1 MKTITPSEAA
11 GLLNTLEDR
20 FEKNKQRHTGIKWEN
35 VNAKLLKMPEKL
47 ISLKAME
54 DTGGEPDVIGYDAA
68 TGEYIFCDCSAETPE
83 GRRNVCYD
91 REALEARKEHKPWHN
106 AIDLA
111 KEIGIEILDENQYR
125 ELQKLGK
132 FDAKTSSW
140 IATPADVR
148 KLGGAM
154 FADFRYGRVFVYH
167 NGAQSY
173 YGVRG
178 FRGILKV

>member
-1 MKTITPSEAA
+1 
-11 GLLNTLEDR
+11 
-20 FEKNKQRHTGIKWEN
+20 
-35 VNAKLLKMPEKL
+35 
-47 ISLKAME
+47 ME
-54 DTGGEPDVIGYDAA
+54 DTGGEPDVIGYDAT
-68 TGEYIFCDCSAETPE
+68 TGEYLFCDCSAETPE
-83 GRRNVCYD
+83 CRRNVCYD

-106 AIDLA
+106 ALDLA

-154 FADFRYGRVFVYH
+154 FADFRYGRVFIYH

-178 FRGILKV
+178 FRGLLRV

>member
-20 FEKNKQRHTGIKWEN
+20 FEKNKQRHTGIKWED

-140 IATPADVR
+140 IATPDDVR

-154 FADFRYGRVFVYH
+154 FADYRYGRVFIYH

>member
-140 IATPADVR
+140 IATPDDVR

-154 FADFRYGRVFVYH
+154 FADYRYGRVFIYH

>member
-1 MKTITPSEAA
+1 MKTLTDQESAELLKITE
-11 GLLNTLEDR
+11 TR
-20 FEKNKQRHTGIKWEN
+20 FEKNRQRHTGIKWEG
-35 VNAKLLKMPEKL
+35 VKTKLLKIPEKQA
-47 ISLKAME
+47 SLKAME

-68 TGEYIFCDCSAETPE
+68 TGEYLFCDCSAETPA

-91 REALEARKEHKPWHN
+91 REALDARKEHKPWHN

-111 KEIGIEILDENQYR
+111 KESGIEILDETQYR

-154 FADFRYGRVFVYH
+154 FADYRYGRVFVYH

-178 FRGILKV
+178 FRGLLRV